1 MSLTTIREKYKH
13 FRDKYN
19 SDRSICLTFVL
30 TNNKEMTTLNETS
43 KVVIVTGG
51 SRGIGKSIA
60 INAGKRGLG
69 VILTY
74 NSQAES
80 ANAVADE
87 INNLGGKAVALHLD
101 AGNSASF
108 DEFVTQIAAVLDRE
122 WGRNTFD
129 YLVNN
134 AGIAQR
140 SLIKDTTEE
149 IFDQLVN
156 INLKGVFF
164 LSQKLMPLIVDGG
177 QIINI
182 SSGLARFAF
191 PGSAVYGALKAA
203 LEGLT
208 RYFAKEYG
216 ARKIRVNSVAP
227 GAIDTD
233 FGGGKGDEEHRRQI
247 ASAAALGRLG
257 EADDIGLFVASM
269 LSDDSRF
276 VNAQRIEVGGGIM
289 I

>member
-1 MSLTTIREKYKH
+1 
-13 FRDKYN
+13 
-19 SDRSICLTFVL
+19 
-30 TNNKEMTTLNETS
+30 MTTENEQP
-43 KVVIVTGG
+43 KKILLVTGG
-51 SRGIGKSIA
+51 SRGIGRSIA
-60 INAGKRGLG
+60 LNAAKRGLG

-74 NSQAES
+74 NTQAH
-80 ANAVADE
+80 NAQEVIDD
-87 INNLGGKAVALHLD
+87 INGKGGKAIALHLD
-101 AGNSASF
+101 TGDFASF
-108 DEFVTQIAAVLDRE
+108 DGFVQKVSAVLRE
-122 WGRNTFD
+122 EWNRENFD

-134 AGIAQR
+134 AGIGQR
-140 SLIKDTTEE
+140 SLIQDTTEE

-156 INLKGVFF
+156 VNLKGVFF
-164 LSQKLMPLIVDGG
+164 LTKNLIPVIIDGG

-208 RYFAKEYG
+208 RYFAKEF
-216 ARKIRVNSVAP
+216 ASRKIRVNSVAP
-227 GAIDTD
+227 GAIDTE
-233 FGGGKGDEEHRRQI
+233 FGGGKGNEEQRKQI
-247 ASAAALGRLG
+247 AAAAALGRLG
-257 EADDIGLFVASM
+257 DADDIGLFVSSM